1 MKTLMV
7 KGLLLLAI
15 VCSCRAADSIWEVC
29 NKDSNISGSSQIST
43 NIDSL
48 LATLVS
54 KTPSRGFLTTTSSS
68 YNNKDNV
75 YGLAQC
81 RGDISKSDCSSC
93 IQDAAKRIREACPNQ
108 SDSRIL
114 YDFCFLRYSPE
125 NFFGKLDTGSG
136 LIYFNTANVTETD
149 PKTFD
154 NELGALFDRI
164 RSEAVLPKSQG
175 LGKGKAKLT
184 PFVTLN
190 GLVQCTRDLTE
201 LECAQCFATAVGSF
215 MTTCHNKKGCRVLYS
230 SCYVRYEFYPFYF
243 PLDPAQTG
251 RGVGTISSVSLS
263 P

>member
-1 MKTLMV
+1 MKTLIV
-7 KGLLLLAI
+7 KCFLLLAF
-15 VCSCRAADSIWEVC
+15 VCSCKAADSIWQLC
-29 NKDSNISGSSQIST
+29 NTNSNISASSQVSK

-54 KTPSRGFLTTTSSS
+54 KTPSQGFVTTTSSS
-68 YNNKDNV
+68 YNKKEKV

-81 RGDISKSDCSSC
+81 RGDISKTDCSTC
-93 IQDAAKRIREACPNQ
+93 IQDAAKKIREVCPNQ

-114 YDFCFLRYSPE
+114 YDFCFLRYSQE
-125 NFFGKLDTGSG
+125 NFIGKLDTGAG
-136 LIYFNTANVTETD
+136 LIYFNVANVTETD

-154 NELGALFDRI
+154 NELGALFDKI

-175 LGKGKAKLT
+175 LGKGKTKLT

-190 GLVQCTRDLTE
+190 GLVQCTRDLSA
-201 LECAQCFATAVGSF
+201 LDCAQCFATAVGSF

-243 PLDPAQTG
+243 PLDPAKTG
-251 RGVGTISSVSLS
+251 PSVGRISSVRLS

>member
-1 MKTLMV
+1 MKTLIV
-7 KGLLLLAI
+7 KCFLLLAL
-15 VCSCRAADSIWEVC
+15 VCSCKAADSIWQLC
-29 NKDSNISGSSQIST
+29 NTNSNISASSQVSK

-54 KTPSRGFLTTTSSS
+54 KTPSQGFVTTTSPS
-68 YNNKDNV
+68 YNKKEKV

-81 RGDISKSDCSSC
+81 RGDISKTDCSTC
-93 IQDAAKRIREACPNQ
+93 IQDAAKKIREVCPNQ

-114 YDFCFLRYSPE
+114 YDFCFLRYSQE
-125 NFFGKLDTGSG
+125 NFIGKLDTGAG
-136 LIYFNTANVTETD
+136 LIYFNIANVTETD

-154 NELGALFDRI
+154 NELGALFDKI
-164 RSEAVLPKSQG
+164 RSEAVLPKSKG
-175 LGKGKAKLT
+175 LGKGKTKLT

-190 GLVQCTRDLTE
+190 GLVQCTRDLSA
-201 LECAQCFATAVGSF
+201 LDCAQCFATAVGSF

-243 PLDPAQTG
+243 PLDPAKTG
-251 RGVGTISSVSLS
+251 PSVGRISSVRLS